1 MVERRI
7 SNEDKAAEK
16 PGAKGGQ
23 RLRSE
28 TGGARQTDKKIQ
40 RIRARAS
47 YRFFEELHGFLESKP
62 EVADILVKLY
72 DVLDA
77 RRSFGSVRNAK
88 YAAESLGLVL
98 KDRNSTSK
106 KMSGNF
112 YFGEFF
118 ADVRCIFGHEVR
130 LFNIGRGHFF
140 ACDKCRTYILVG
152 SNLMSSWRE
161 ETEGIW
167 RKNSDSVNGYKFI
180 E

>member
-1 MVERRI
+1 MSGEKLTETQKVSEKWKAQAPQDSSVSCDRQRHRRI
-7 SNEDKAAEK
+7 E
-16 PGAKGGQ
+16 
-23 RLRSE
+23 
-28 TGGARQTDKKIQ
+28 

-47 YRFFEELHGFLESKP
+47 YRLFAELHGFLESKP
-62 EVADILVKLY
+62 KVADILVKLY

-77 RRSFGSVRNAK
+77 RRNFGSIKNAA

-98 KDRNSTSK
+98 KDRNCTSK
-106 KMSGNF
+106 KMTGNF

-118 ADVRCIFGHEVR
+118 ADVRCLFGHEVR

-152 SNLMSSWRE
+152 SNLMQCWRE
-161 ETEGIW
+161 ENEGIW
-167 RKNSDSVNGYKFI
+167 RINSDSVNGYKFI

>member
-1 MVERRI
+1 MSGEKLTEKQEASEKRKAQAPQDSSGSCDRPRPRR
-7 SNEDKAAEK
+7 
-16 PGAKGGQ
+16 
-23 RLRSE
+23 
-28 TGGARQTDKKIQ
+28 IQ

-47 YRFFEELHGFLESKP
+47 YRLFAELHDFLESKP
-62 EVADILVKLY
+62 NVVDILVELY
-72 DVLDA
+72 DLLDD
-77 RRSFGSVRNAK
+77 RRSFGSARNAR

-98 KDRNSTSK
+98 KDRKSISK

-140 ACDKCRTYILVG
+140 ACDRCRTYILVG
-152 SNLMSSWRE
+152 SNLMRNWRE
-161 ETEGIW
+161 ENEDIW

>member
-1 MVERRI
+1 MSGEKLTETQKDSKKRKAQAPQDSGGSCDRQRHRRI
-7 SNEDKAAEK
+7 E
-16 PGAKGGQ
+16 
-23 RLRSE
+23 
-28 TGGARQTDKKIQ
+28 

-47 YRFFEELHGFLESKP
+47 YRLFEELHGFLESKP

-72 DVLDA
+72 DVLDD
-77 RRSFGSVRNAK
+77 RRSFGSIRNAA

-98 KDRNSTSK
+98 KDRNSTSE

-112 YFGEFF
+112 YIGEFF

-152 SNLMSSWRE
+152 SNLMSCWRE
-161 ETEGIW
+161 ENEGIW

-180 E
+180 D

>member
-1 MVERRI
+1 MSGEKLTETQKDSEKRKAQAPQDSEGSCGRPRHGRI
-7 SNEDKAAEK
+7 E
-16 PGAKGGQ
+16 
-23 RLRSE
+23 
-28 TGGARQTDKKIQ
+28 

-47 YRFFEELHGFLESKP
+47 YRLFSELHGFLESKP
-62 EVADILVKLY
+62 KVADILVKLY

-77 RRSFGSVRNAK
+77 RRSFGSVRNAA

-98 KDRNSTSK
+98 KDRKSTSK

-118 ADVRCIFGHEVR
+118 ADVRCLFGHEVR

-161 ETEGIW
+161 EDEGIW
-167 RKNSDSVNGYKFI
+167 QKNSDSVNGYKFI
-180 E
+180 D

>member
-7 SNEDKAAEK
+7 SKEDKAVEK
-16 PGAKGGQ
+16 PRAKGGQ
-23 RLRSE
+23 RQQSE
-28 TGGARQTDKKIQ
+28 TGGARQTEKRIE
-40 RIRARAS
+40 RIRARTS
-47 YRFFEELHGFLESKP
+47 YRLFKNMYDFLESKP
-62 EVADILVKLY
+62 NVADILVKLY

-77 RRSFGSVRNAK
+77 KKSFGSIRNAE

-98 KDRNSTSK
+98 KDSDSASK
-106 KMSGNF
+106 KILGNF

-118 ADVRCIFGHEVR
+118 ADVKCLFGHEVR

-152 SNLMSSWRE
+152 SNLMQCWRE
-161 ETEGIW
+161 ENEGIW
-167 RKNSDSVNGYKFI
+167 RKNSDSVKGYKFI

>member
-7 SNEDKAAEK
+7 PKEDKSAEK
-16 PGAKGGQ
+16 LRAKSGQ
-23 RLRSE
+23 KQCSE
-28 TGGARQTDKKIQ
+28 TVDARQTDKRLE

-47 YRFFEELHGFLESKP
+47 YRFFKEVHDFLESKP
-62 EVADILVKLY
+62 KVADILVKLY
-72 DVLDA
+72 DVLDD
-77 RRSFGSVRNAK
+77 RRSFGSIRNAA

-98 KDRNSTSK
+98 KDSDSASK
-106 KMSGNF
+106 KIFGNF

-118 ADVRCIFGHEVR
+118 ADVKCLFGHEVR

-152 SNLMSSWRE
+152 SNLMQCWRE
-161 ETEGIW
+161 ENEGIW